1 VELEGLVGVPVQA
14 VGNAAVLLEQ
24 AADMVAEGQVVRRT
38 VSFISQYIFVQAID
52 LDDLPTEWVDLVDL
66 FDRQNQ
72 A

>member
-24 AADMVAEGQVVRRT
+24 AADMAAEGQVVRRT

-52 LDDLPTEWVDLVDL
+52 LDDLPTESVDLV
-66 FDRQNQ
+66 DRQNQ